1 MYFIN
6 GHEIVLDRKERL
18 EAWASPDRVVHLAMN
33 FIKNCPLDQKNHLP
47 WYLQYSCFW
56 TDPLRPAIWPDN
68 PAGKYAWA
76 VTTLLKYYPYSGE
89 DCFIE
94 IVRTMLDKLLEHV
107 VPAGNDWAG
116 ASYASAEPG
125 TAVYCGARADG
136 EFATEPD
143 KVAQVG
149 RALVDFYEMTGD
161 EKYILAGK
169 ACADVLVKHLRMGDA
184 VHSPVPFRV
193 DVRNGRIIE
202 EYTSDMIPLVRLFAE
217 LTRLGVKDYTL
228 PQRQVLDW
236 IYQHPMQTNIWK
248 GYFEDIRLD
257 PDNLNRDQL
266 SPLETARYL
275 LTTQPHDR
283 DWRCDVPRLIEWV
296 KDTLGAPLFFSAE
309 PIHEQK
315 YCYFVMGSHTAR
327 YASLC
332 AQWSQVSGDSTYRER
347 AIRALNW
354 AGYMANENG
363 TVTVGVDR
371 PDYYNQCWF
380 TDGYFDYV
388 PHFIDC
394 MAAIPALAPDDAD
407 HMLSSSSVL
416 KHIEYHPGRIIYQ
429 TFDKVGKQTLRLSF
443 APKKILNGKE
453 LLPQRESMDDQPG
466 WSFEPEE
473 KVLKIH
479 HQEADIE
486 IIGEEEVF

>member
-1 MYFIN
+1 MYYIN
-6 GHEIVLDRKERL
+6 GHEIVLDRLERL
-18 EAWASPDRVVHLAMN
+18 EAWASPDHIVHLAMD
-33 FIKNCPLDQKNHLP
+33 FIKNCPLDEKNRLP

-56 TDPLRPAIWPDN
+56 TDPLRPTIWPDN
-68 PAGKYAWA
+68 PAGKCAWA

-89 DCFIE
+89 HRFID
-94 IVRTMLDKLLEHV
+94 ITRSMLDRLLDQV

-116 ASYASAEPG
+116 APYASAEPG
-125 TAVYCGARADG
+125 SSIYRGARADG
-136 EFATEPD
+136 EYATEPD

-149 RALVDFYEMTGD
+149 RALVDFYEMTGE
-161 EKYILAGK
+161 EKYLLAGK
-169 ACADVLVKHLRMGDA
+169 VCADVLGKHLRAGDA
-184 VHSPVPFRV
+184 SHSPVPFRV
-193 DVRNGRIIE
+193 DVRDGRIIE

-217 LTRLGVKDYTL
+217 LNRLGVADYTL
-228 PQRQVLDW
+228 PQQQVLNW
-236 IYQHPMQTNIWK
+236 IYQYPMQTDIWK

-257 PDNLNRDQL
+257 PENLNRDQL

-283 DWRCDVPRLIEWV
+283 DWLSDVPRLIEWV
-296 KDTLGAPLFFSAE
+296 KDTLGAPSFFSAE

-315 YCYFVMGSHTAR
+315 YCFFVMGSHTAR

-332 AQWSQVSGDSTYRER
+332 AQWSQVSGDISYHER
-347 AIRALNW
+347 AVRALNW
-354 AGYMANENG
+354 AGYMANEDG

-388 PHFIDC
+388 PHFIDS
-394 MAAIPALAPDDAD
+394 MAAIPALAPANAD
-407 HMLSSSSVL
+407 HLLSSSSVV
-416 KHIEYHPGRIIYQ
+416 KHIEYHPGRIRYQ
-429 TFDKVGKQTLRLSF
+429 TFDKMGRQTLRLSF
-443 APKKILNGKE
+443 IPKEVRSGKE
-453 LLPQRESMDDQPG
+453 ILPQLASNEDQAG
-466 WSFEPEE
+466 WSIEPEG

-486 IIGEEEVF
+486 IIGEEKVF

>member
-6 GHEIVLDRKERL
+6 GHEIVLDKQERL
-18 EAWASPDRVVHLAMN
+18 EPWASPDRVIQLAMG
-33 FIKNCPLDQKNHLP
+33 FIKNCPLDENNHLP

-56 TDPLRPAIWPDN
+56 TDPLRPTIWPDN

-89 DCFIE
+89 SCFID
-94 IVRTMLDKLLEHV
+94 ITRSMLDRLIEAV
-107 VPAGNDWAG
+107 VPAGNEWAG
-116 ASYASAEPG
+116 ALYSSGEPG
-125 TAVYCGARADG
+125 RVDYHGARADG

-149 RALVDFYEMTGD
+149 RALVDFYEMTGE
-161 EKYILAGK
+161 EKYLLAGK
-169 ACADVLVKHLRMGDA
+169 TCADVLVRHLRKGDID
-184 VHSPVPFRV
+184 HSPVPFRV
-193 DVRNGRIIE
+193 DVRDGRIIE
-202 EYTSDMIPLVRLFAE
+202 EYTSDMIPLVRLFEE
-217 LTRLGVKDYTL
+217 LQRLGVGQY
-228 PQRQVLDW
+228 QSARQQVLDW
-236 IYQHPMQTNIWK
+236 IYKFPMRTNIWK

-275 LTTQPHDR
+275 LLTQPKDR
-283 DWRCDVPRLIEWV
+283 DWRSDVPRLIEWV
-296 KDTLGAPLFFSAE
+296 KETLGAPLFFSAE

-315 YCYFVMGSHTAR
+315 YCFFVMGSHTAR

-332 AQWSQVSGDSTYRER
+332 AQWAQISGEINYQER

-354 AGYMANENG
+354 AGYMADEDG

-388 PHFIDC
+388 PHFIDS
-394 MAAIPALAPDDAD
+394 MAAIPSLAPKDSD
-407 HMLSSSSVL
+407 HLLASNTVV
-416 KHIEYHPGRIIYQ
+416 KHIEYQPGRVSYK
-429 TFDKVGKQTLRLSF
+429 TFDKKGAQTLRLSF
-443 APKKILNGKE
+443 VPEKIFDGQE
-453 LLPQRESMDDQPG
+453 LIPERTPNEDQPG
-466 WSFEPEE
+466 WSFDPAEC
-473 KVLKIH
+473 VLKIH
-479 HQEADIE
+479 HRAGDVKIL
-486 IIGEEEVF
+486 GTGKTY